1 VGVFLVVMQ
10 KKLLATSHNQIET
23 LKANIAS
30 RLAEMET
37 PLEDQLTPEERN
49 QLSHL
54 NPEISKLKQEY
65 MECVAKR
72 MEVETR
78 KSELEMLLSV
88 NLVRRQ
94 QELQAQLMASD
105 TQGIIDDL
113 AVKRQE
119 LKDAKA
125 AVDEATRQL
134 KSKTDQIDKQTKQIQ
149 DLKNAKE
156 ELKALEANYE
166 RTLQDEAKDLEQL
179 LNRRNILHVKREDL
193 MKKIRDLGSLPSDA
207 FEK

>member
-1 VGVFLVVMQ
+1 
-10 KKLLATSHNQIET
+10 
-23 LKANIAS
+23 
-30 RLAEMET
+30 
-37 PLEDQLTPEERN
+37 
-49 QLSHL
+49 
-54 NPEISKLKQEY
+54 
-65 MECVAKR
+65 
-72 MEVETR
+72 VETR

-113 AVKRQE
+113 AVKRQD

-125 AVDEATRQL
+125 AVDEATHQL

>member
-1 VGVFLVVMQ
+1 
-10 KKLLATSHNQIET
+10 
-23 LKANIAS
+23 
-30 RLAEMET
+30 
-37 PLEDQLTPEERN
+37 
-49 QLSHL
+49 
-54 NPEISKLKQEY
+54 
-65 MECVAKR
+65 
-72 MEVETR
+72 
-78 KSELEMLLSV
+78 MLLSV

-113 AVKRQE
+113 AVKRQD

-156 ELKALEANYE
+156 ELKVC
-166 RTLQDEAKDLEQL
+166 
-179 LNRRNILHVKREDL
+179 I
-193 MKKIRDLGSLPSDA
+193 LGSLHADGLCDELCVLCWLEHSVN
-207 FEK
+207 

>member
-1 VGVFLVVMQ
+1 
-10 KKLLATSHNQIET
+10 
-23 LKANIAS
+23 
-30 RLAEMET
+30 
-37 PLEDQLTPEERN
+37 
-49 QLSHL
+49 
-54 NPEISKLKQEY
+54 
-65 MECVAKR
+65 
-72 MEVETR
+72 VETR

-113 AVKRQE
+113 AVKRQD

-149 DLKNAKE
+149 DLKNEKE
-156 ELKALEANYE
+156 ELKVCSLV
-166 RTLQDEAKDLEQL
+166 TLDPFM
-179 LNRRNILHVKREDL
+179 L
-193 MKKIRDLGSLPSDA
+193 MVYVMSYMSSVGWSTL
-207 FEK
+207 

>member
-1 VGVFLVVMQ
+1 
-10 KKLLATSHNQIET
+10 
-23 LKANIAS
+23 
-30 RLAEMET
+30 
-37 PLEDQLTPEERN
+37 
-49 QLSHL
+49 
-54 NPEISKLKQEY
+54 
-65 MECVAKR
+65 
-72 MEVETR
+72 VETR